1 MNAYVKALKKVS
13 GLFSGRLGTDTK
25 DDARGGGLAKA
36 LYNKPFWIFMSMGLV
51 AGVGYWIYRSGK
63 TKGSIDAKIPF
74 VDVPESSTITKTF
87 KETALGYINEL
98 YRLTEGIDWTGKTW
112 AGKEVLYA
120 KLVKLDKSQLYYVY
134 DLWLQ
139 KFWVERE
146 ESLYDTIDSDLGGGT
161 NKDAIL
167 ERLKSFGLY

>member
-1 MNAYVKALKKVS
+1 MSIYTKAAKAVGGIFSKKPS
-13 GLFSGRLGTDTK
+13 TATDN
-25 DDARGGGLAKA
+25 GGGLAKA
-36 LYNKPFWIFMSMGLV
+36 FYNKPFWIFMSLGLV

-74 VDVPESSTITKTF
+74 VDVPESETITNAF
-87 KETALGYINEL
+87 KNTALGYVNEL
-98 YRLTEGIDWTGKTW
+98 FRLTEGIDWTGKTW
-112 AGKEVLYA
+112 AGKAVLYA

-146 ESLYDTIDSDLGGGT
+146 ESLYETVDSDLGGGAD
-161 NKDAIL
+161 KDALL

>member
-1 MNAYVKALKKVS
+1 MSIYLKAAKAVKGAFSKSSSSDNGSSQGS
-13 GLFSGRLGTDTK
+13 GL
-25 DDARGGGLAKA
+25 ARAF
-36 LYNKPFWIFMSMGLV
+36 YNKPFWIFMSLGLV

-74 VDVPESSTITKTF
+74 VDVPESASITTSF
-87 KETALGYINEL
+87 KDTALGYINEL

-112 AGKEVLYA
+112 AGKAVLYA
-120 KLVKLDKSQLYYVY
+120 KLVKLDKPQLYYVY

-139 KFWVERE
+139 KFWVDRE
-146 ESLYDTIDSDLGGGT
+146 ETLYDTIDSDLGGGAD
-161 NKDAIL
+161 KDAIL